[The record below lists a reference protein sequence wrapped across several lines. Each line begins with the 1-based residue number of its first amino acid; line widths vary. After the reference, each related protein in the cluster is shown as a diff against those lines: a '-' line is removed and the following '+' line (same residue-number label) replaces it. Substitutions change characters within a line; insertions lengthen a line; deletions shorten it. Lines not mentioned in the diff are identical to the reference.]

1 MSPAPDNAVRAVR
14 PLRWKIAAWA
24 WLAFCVVVAVH
35 QWQFWRAGHFGT
47 DVMALLPQDEQA
59 PEVGLATRQLA
70 GQVTRQVVVMVGAPD
85 WDAARQAA
93 AAWQQAASKAGAAT
107 TLRASSFAG
116 PDTLRDA
123 LAFYAP
129 YRDRLLTPVQR
140 ERLQG
145 AAQPA
150 LLQSALAAL
159 VQPGGGPRLSDW
171 RADPLGL
178 WPQWWLARAG
188 DTRARP
194 RDGLLALRDGGMEW
208 VVLLRETTG
217 SAFSLNGDAP
227 IADALAAGAAAARA
241 AVPGARVLAAGVPLH
256 AEAAA
261 ARASVEVN
269 TIGWG
274 SLAAVLLLVWL
285 AFRSLRPLLLVG
297 GSLVVGSAV
306 ALSVTAW
313 VFGEVHLITVVFG
326 ASLCGVAED
335 YGIHYFA
342 SRQANPD
349 TPALAMMSG
358 LLPGLALALLT
369 SVLGYVVLGLPPFPG
384 LRQMALFSVV
394 GLVATFAS
402 AACWFPWIDRRA
414 PRATRFAD
422 RVAASLARYP
432 RFGATRAAWAGH
444 AAFGLACAAA
454 LCLLHA
460 NDDLRQLQSSPPALL
475 EAQREVGRLLG
486 LASPAQFFVVRGATA
501 DQVLAREEA
510 LKARLDER
518 VAAHELA
525 GYRALSD
532 WVPSQARQAADAALT
547 AQVEAAVIAAVDRT
561 LGETQQRA
569 RFAAAPLTLDQWLAA
584 PASAGARAL
593 WLGALPADGDGSRLA
608 SVVMLRGVRDL
619 GALPAIARSAQGL
632 AGVRWVDQVD
642 TVSSLLGRYRRAM
655 GALLVAGHLA
665 VLAALALRY
674 GRRAWRAWL
683 PTCVATL
690 ATLALLALLGQP
702 LQLFNVLAL
711 ALLLGTGVD
720 YGIFL
725 LEHEG
730 DGSAWLAVVLG
741 AASTW
746 LSFGLLA
753 LSSTP
758 ALHSFGLTLLFG
770 IAIVWLV
777 APCYRP
783 PAQTGLSCPEAPAG
797 PAERDARRPDAS
809 AAAPCGAGAAAPTSP
824 RAPKA
829 T

>member
-1 MSPAPDNAVRAVR
+1 MSARVPPVIHRR
-14 PLRWKIAAWA
+14 RWQLAAWL
-24 WLAFCVVVAVH
+24 WLAVVAAVAVH
-35 QWQFWRAGHFGT
+35 QWQFWRSGHFAT
-47 DVMALLPQDEQA
+47 DVMALLPQDERA
-59 PEVGLATRQLA
+59 PEVGRATRQMA
-70 GQVTRQVVVMVGAPD
+70 EQVTRQVVVMIGAPD
-85 WDAARQAA
+85 WPAAQRAA
-93 AAWQQAASKAGAAT
+93 AAWQRSLVAARAPLRDSALAGA
-107 TLRASSFAG
+107 
-116 PDTLRDA
+116 DTLRDT

-129 YRDRLLTPVQR
+129 YRDRLLTPAQR
-140 ERLQG
+140 
-145 AAQPA
+145 AQLEHTPP
-150 LLQSALAAL
+150 AAL
-159 VQPGGGPRLSDW
+159 VQTALGALAQPGGGFRLSEW

-178 WPQWWLARAG
+178 WPQWWAARAG

-194 RDGLLALRDGGMEW
+194 RDGLLSLSADGLEW
-208 VVLLRETTG
+208 AVLIKETTA
-217 SAFSLNGDAP
+217 SAFSLGGNSP
-227 IADALAAGAAAARA
+227 VADALAGADAAARA
-241 AVPGARVLAAGVPLH
+241 AVPGVRLFEGGVPLH

-261 ARASVEVN
+261 ARANLEVN

-285 AFRSLRPLLLVG
+285 AFRSLRPMLLVG

-326 ASLCGVAED
+326 ASLVGVAED

-342 SRQANPD
+342 SRQAAPA
-349 TPALAMMSG
+349 TPPLAMMSH
-358 LLPGLALALLT
+358 LLPGLVLALVT
-369 SVLGYVVLGLPPFPG
+369 SMLGYVVLGLPPFPG

-394 GLVATFAS
+394 GLVATFAT
-402 AACWFPWIDRRA
+402 AACWFPWIDRRT
-414 PRATRFAD
+414 PRSTRFAA
-422 RVAASLARYP
+422 RVSASLARWP
-432 RFGATRAAWAGH
+432 RFGATRASWSVH
-444 AAFGLACAAA
+444 LAFALACAGGLA
-454 LCLLHA
+454 LLRV
-460 NDDLRQLQSSPPALL
+460 NDDLRQLQSSPPALVA
-475 EAQREVGRLLG
+475 AQREVGRLLG
-486 LASPAQFFVVRGATA
+486 LPSPAQFFVVRGSSA
-501 DQVLAREEA
+501 DDVLAREEA

-518 VAAHELA
+518 VATHEIA

-532 WVPSQARQAADAALT
+532 WVPSRARQAADAALT
-547 AQVEAAVIAAVDRT
+547 RRAEDGVIAGVDQV
-561 LGETQQRA
+561 LGESQQRA
-569 RFAAAPLTLDQWLAA
+569 AFDAAPLALDAWLAS

-593 WLGALPADGDGSRLA
+593 WLGAVPRNADGTAFA

-619 GALPAIARSAQGL
+619 AALPVVARSADGL
-632 AGVRWVDQVD
+632 PGVRWVDQVD
-642 TVSSLLGRYRRAM
+642 SVSQLLGRYRRAM
-655 GALLVAGHLA
+655 GALLVGGHLA

-683 PTCVATL
+683 PTAVASL
-690 ATLALLALLGQP
+690 ATLALLGALGQP

-758 ALHSFGLTLLFG
+758 ALRSFGLTLLFG

-783 PAQTGLSCPEAPAG
+783 RESLPLPV
-797 PAERDARRPDAS
+797 PDPS
-809 AAAPCGAGAAAPTSP
+809 
-824 RAPKA
+824 
-829 T
+829 